1 MTRQQDVVV
10 AALAAVLALAAPA
23 SAQQPADQRR
33 VDSLAAEVRALRARL
48 DSVRAQLAHRPAA
61 AEPAADTSLAALR
74 AAAAAAAGTDTSRI
88 RVDTAGRTKFVGRER
103 SQPQLNPEISATGD
117 VRAYGYSPG
126 VQRDNFDAR
135 EFEVGF
141 QSPLDPYSSTKI
153 FVSFENGNVS
163 IEEGY
168 AYWTGLP
175 GRIRFDIG
183 KFRQQFGEVNRWH
196 LHALPET
203 EYPLALRAYLGD
215 DGLAGTGIS
224 LYRAF
229 GGLGVHELTAQLT
242 RSESDGELFGSS
254 GRPTYLI
261 HLLNFWQLT
270 RSTYAQVG
278 GTALYGTNPDSSL
291 RTKVGGID
299 FRLTWRPPAEA
310 LYREWTLRGEL
321 YALRK
326 EYAGAGTTRLG
337 WYAGTTYKLG
347 QRWIAGARYDY
358 VEDPLFGVI
367 TRQVIPSLELWVPA
381 LLDKAN
387 NPKVTEGGPGYVAAY
402 AGIDLLDVPTSYSRA
417 QGDIHVYGNPHIWT
431 SPLNAVQIARNILTG
446 LKRVSPQNDEYFTQ
460 REQDFEERIYQA
472 LFGDGLVKLL
482 SGSTLADLDR
492 QGKYFEFFKPT

>member
-1 MTRQQDVVV
+1 MTRHHQVLT
-10 AALAAVLALAAPA
+10 AALAVLLALPA
-23 SAQQPADQRR
+23 GAYAQQPAEQRR
-33 VDSLAAEVRALRARL
+33 VDSLAAEVRALKARL
-48 DSVRAQLAHRPAA
+48 DSLQRQLARAPRAAPAKQ
-61 AEPAADTSLAALR
+61 DTTATDELAALR
-74 AAAAAAAGTDTSRI
+74 AAAAEAAGTDTARARADSAQPTRFI
-88 RVDTAGRTKFVGRER
+88 GRER

-117 VRAYGYSPG
+117 VRAYAQTPG
-126 VQRDNFDAR
+126 LQHDNFDPR

-175 GRIRFDIG
+175 GRLRFDVG

-203 EYPLALRAYLGD
+203 EYPLALRTYLGD

-229 GGLGVHELTAQLT
+229 GGLGVHELTAQAT
-242 RSESDGELFGSS
+242 RSASDVELFGGS
-254 GRPTYLI
+254 GRPTYLL

-270 RSTYAQVG
+270 RAAYMQVG

-299 FRLTWRPPAEA
+299 VRLTWRPPQQA

-326 EYAGAGTTRLG
+326 EYAGTGRTHLG
-337 WYAGTTYKLG
+337 YYLGTTYKLG
-347 QRWIAGARYDY
+347 QRWIAGVRYDY
-358 VEDPLFGVI
+358 VEHPDSARI
-367 TRQVIPSLELWVPA
+367 TRQIIPSLTLWESEWVEL
-381 LLDKAN
+381 
-387 NPKVTEGGPGYVAAY
+387 
-402 AGIDLLDVPTSYSRA
+402 RA
-417 QGDIHVYGNPHIWT
+417 QYTWKKTMGFPVGNQFALQAVWAIGPHKHET
-431 SPLNAVQIARNILTG
+431 
-446 LKRVSPQNDEYFTQ
+446 Y
-460 REQDFEERIYQA
+460 
-472 LFGDGLVKLL
+472 
-482 SGSTLADLDR
+482 
-492 QGKYFEFFKPT
+492 